1 MYSRDSTCSHA
12 VGATDG
18 DKGKKDLEYKAK
30 AEASKS
36 AWTKPNAQVGE
47 KSASASCILDNCA
60 WQNKQSSSSSA
71 F

>member
-1 MYSRDSTCSHA
+1 MDSCDSTSSRA

-47 KSASASCILDNCA
+47 KSASASCTLDIRA
-60 WQNKQSSSSSA
+60 WQIKQSSSISA

>member
-1 MYSRDSTCSHA
+1 MDSCDGTTSRA
-12 VGATDG
+12 VSASDG

-36 AWTKPNAQVGE
+36 AWTKPNAQVE
-47 KSASASCILDNCA
+47 KSASTSCSLDICA
-60 WQNKQSSSSSA
+60 WQNNKTSSNSA